1 MATARSQHA
10 RSLELRA
17 AKDLAALWIGQGKR
31 DGTLALLDL
40 KEAKVLL
47 APIHAWFT
55 EGFDTHEAGNLILPK
70 VAPWIDDFTV
80 EYRAF
85 PNGKHDDQIDAL
97 SQFLNW
103 QGNRPRP
110 TPFSFD
116 FLDVRDHSGSV
127 AAPHLRWLDRALFI
141 WLYRR
146 CPRILDAIT
155 VVRPETTVVGWHRKG
170 FAAYWRWK
178 SRSPGGRPR
187 IAPEVRD
194 LIRKLGRHQ

>member
-1 MATARSQHA
+1 MS
-10 RSLELRA
+10 
-17 AKDLAALWIGQGKR
+17 
-31 DGTLALLDL
+31 
-40 KEAKVLL
+40 
-47 APIHAWFT
+47 T
-55 EGFDTHEAGNLILPK
+55 ETPKLQAGNLILPK

-127 AAPHLRWLDRALFI
+127 AALGAPSPED
-141 WLYRR
+141 
-146 CPRILDAIT
+146 IL
-155 VVRPETTVVGWHRKG
+155 
-170 FAAYWRWK
+170 YWRGF
-178 SRSPGGRPR
+178 R
-187 IAPEVRD
+187 
-194 LIRKLGRHQ
+194 

>member
-1 MATARSQHA
+1 
-10 RSLELRA
+10 
-17 AKDLAALWIGQGKR
+17 
-31 DGTLALLDL
+31 
-40 KEAKVLL
+40 LL

-127 AAPHLRWLDRALFI
+127 AALGAPSPED
-141 WLYRR
+141 
-146 CPRILDAIT
+146 IL
-155 VVRPETTVVGWHRKG
+155 
-170 FAAYWRWK
+170 YWRGF
-178 SRSPGGRPR
+178 R
-187 IAPEVRD
+187 
-194 LIRKLGRHQ
+194 